1 MPYMQMTEEQFKV
14 PVLKNVIYALRLVWQ
29 TDKRLPIGYLLQEGL
44 YAVFSRYLQ
53 NILFLKIL
61 LDVITGSGDFRT
73 YVGELAAF
81 ALLALVVKVAQW
93 EGMRMEKCATKR
105 VLKLLNDRIFE
116 KALSVDVACYENPE
130 FYDKYQRAT
139 MVTTNSFFDLICF
152 DFSAFVADVVALVC
166 VMATVAAV
174 HPLYLLFLVPVFFVF
189 AVEVYKSKCVY
200 RRDMSMTANK
210 RMQAYVQ
217 RTVYLREYAKDMRTS
232 NIFAV
237 MVRRMEAA
245 TKANVRILRDYGVR
259 LFLYSVVSSLLG
271 ELLPVLGTYAFACYS
286 FVQGSGLTVSGFS
299 VVASGINAVR
309 ESTLDTTECFDEMTL
324 MALYFQNLREFLD
337 YQPQVVSGPLPVPPL
352 ETLEFCHVDFTYPG
366 TDRRVL
372 HDVNFTLRQGETL
385 AVVGINGAGKSTLV
399 KLLLRFYD
407 PTVGQILYNGKPL
420 PEYDLE
426 QLRAAFGT
434 VFQDYKNFALSVNEN
449 VIGHA
454 CTPAE
459 KALAEQA
466 LRHSGVW
473 DKIASLP
480 RGADTVLTREFDE
493 AGTGLSGGENQKV
506 STARLFARD
515 FQIAVLDEPSSALDP
530 VAEYKMYENLLQ
542 VTENKTVIFISHRLS
557 SAVLSD
563 RILVLADGQVQES
576 GSHRQLMEQNGL
588 YADMFRLQASGYKQK
603 GGAAGAQ
610 A

>member
-1 MPYMQMTEEQFKV
+1 M
-14 PVLKNVIYALRLVWQ
+14 
-29 TDKRLPIGYLLQEGL
+29 
-44 YAVFSRYLQ
+44 
-53 NILFLKIL
+53 
-61 LDVITGSGDFRT
+61 
-73 YVGELAAF
+73 
-81 ALLALVVKVAQW
+81 
-93 EGMRMEKCATKR
+93 
-105 VLKLLNDRIFE
+105 
-116 KALSVDVACYENPE
+116 
-130 FYDKYQRAT
+130 
-139 MVTTNSFFDLICF
+139 
-152 DFSAFVADVVALVC
+152 
-166 VMATVAAV
+166 
-174 HPLYLLFLVPVFFVF
+174 
-189 AVEVYKSKCVY
+189 
-200 RRDMSMTANK
+200 
-210 RMQAYVQ
+210 
-217 RTVYLREYAKDMRTS
+217 
-232 NIFAV
+232 
-237 MVRRMEAA
+237 
-245 TKANVRILRDYGVR
+245 R

-271 ELLPVLGTYAFACYS
+271 ELLPVLGTYAFACHS

-337 YQPQVVSGPLPVPPL
+337 YQPQVVSGSLPVPPL

-530 VAEYKMYENLLQ
+530 VAVYKMYENLLQ

-576 GSHRQLMEQNGL
+576 GSHRQLMERNGL
-588 YADMFRLQASGYKQK
+588 YADMFRLQASGYKQE

>member
-1 MPYMQMTEEQFKV
+1 MPYMQITEEQFKV

-29 TDKRLPIGYLLQEGL
+29 TDKRLLIGYLLQEGL

-61 LDVITGSGDFRT
+61 LDVITGSGNFRT
-73 YVGELAAF
+73 YVGELAVF

-93 EGMRMEKCATKR
+93 EGRRMEKCATKR

-271 ELLPVLGTYAFACYS
+271 ELLPVLGTYAFACHS

-352 ETLEFCHVDFTYPG
+352 ETLEFCHVDFTY
-366 TDRRVL
+366 
-372 HDVNFTLRQGETL
+372 
-385 AVVGINGAGKSTLV
+385 
-399 KLLLRFYD
+399 LRFYD

-576 GSHRQLMEQNGL
+576 GSHRQLMERNGL
-588 YADMFRLQASGYKQK
+588 YADMFRLQASGYKQE
-603 GGAAGAQ
+603 GGAVGAQ

>member
-29 TDKRLPIGYLLQEGL
+29 TDKRLLIGYLLQEGL

-61 LDVITGSGDFRT
+61 LDVITGSGNFRT

-271 ELLPVLGTYAFACYS
+271 ELLPVLGTYAFACHS

-299 VVASGINAVR
+299 VVASGIN
-309 ESTLDTTECFDEMTL
+309 
-324 MALYFQNLREFLD
+324 
-337 YQPQVVSGPLPVPPL
+337 
-352 ETLEFCHVDFTYPG
+352 
-366 TDRRVL
+366 
-372 HDVNFTLRQGETL
+372 
-385 AVVGINGAGKSTLV
+385 GAGKSTLV

-407 PTVGQILYNGKPL
+407 PTGGQILYNGKPL

-588 YADMFRLQASGYKQK
+588 YADMFRLQASGYKQE
-603 GGAAGAQ
+603 GGAVGAQ

>member
-1 MPYMQMTEEQFKV
+1 M
-14 PVLKNVIYALRLVWQ
+14 
-29 TDKRLPIGYLLQEGL
+29 
-44 YAVFSRYLQ
+44 
-53 NILFLKIL
+53 
-61 LDVITGSGDFRT
+61 
-73 YVGELAAF
+73 
-81 ALLALVVKVAQW
+81 
-93 EGMRMEKCATKR
+93 
-105 VLKLLNDRIFE
+105 
-116 KALSVDVACYENPE
+116 
-130 FYDKYQRAT
+130 
-139 MVTTNSFFDLICF
+139 
-152 DFSAFVADVVALVC
+152 
-166 VMATVAAV
+166 
-174 HPLYLLFLVPVFFVF
+174 
-189 AVEVYKSKCVY
+189 
-200 RRDMSMTANK
+200 
-210 RMQAYVQ
+210 
-217 RTVYLREYAKDMRTS
+217 
-232 NIFAV
+232 
-237 MVRRMEAA
+237 
-245 TKANVRILRDYGVR
+245 
-259 LFLYSVVSSLLG
+259 
-271 ELLPVLGTYAFACYS
+271 
-286 FVQGSGLTVSGFS
+286 
-299 VVASGINAVR
+299 R

-407 PTVGQILYNGKPL
+407 PTGGQILYNGKPL

-434 VFQDYKNFALSVNEN
+434 VFQDYQKLCPVRQRKCDRPRLYP
-449 VIGHA
+449 GG
-454 CTPAE
+454 

-506 STARLFARD
+506 STARLFARN

-542 VTENKTVIFISHRLS
+542 VTENKTVIFISHR
-557 SAVLSD
+557 AVQ
-563 RILVLADGQVQES
+563 R
-576 GSHRQLMEQNGL
+576 
-588 YADMFRLQASGYKQK
+588 
-603 GGAAGAQ
+603 GAQ
-610 A
+610 RPHFGAGRRSGAGRAAPTGS

>member
-1 MPYMQMTEEQFKV
+1 M
-14 PVLKNVIYALRLVWQ
+14 
-29 TDKRLPIGYLLQEGL
+29 
-44 YAVFSRYLQ
+44 
-53 NILFLKIL
+53 
-61 LDVITGSGDFRT
+61 
-73 YVGELAAF
+73 
-81 ALLALVVKVAQW
+81 
-93 EGMRMEKCATKR
+93 
-105 VLKLLNDRIFE
+105 
-116 KALSVDVACYENPE
+116 
-130 FYDKYQRAT
+130 
-139 MVTTNSFFDLICF
+139 
-152 DFSAFVADVVALVC
+152 
-166 VMATVAAV
+166 
-174 HPLYLLFLVPVFFVF
+174 
-189 AVEVYKSKCVY
+189 
-200 RRDMSMTANK
+200 
-210 RMQAYVQ
+210 
-217 RTVYLREYAKDMRTS
+217 
-232 NIFAV
+232 
-237 MVRRMEAA
+237 
-245 TKANVRILRDYGVR
+245 
-259 LFLYSVVSSLLG
+259 
-271 ELLPVLGTYAFACYS
+271 
-286 FVQGSGLTVSGFS
+286 
-299 VVASGINAVR
+299 VASGINAVR

-324 MALYFQNLREFLD
+324 LALYFQNLREFLD

-459 KALAEQA
+459 KDLAEQA

-473 DKIASLP
+473 DKIVSLP

>member
-29 TDKRLPIGYLLQEGL
+29 TDKRLLIGYLLQEGL

-271 ELLPVLGTYAFACYS
+271 ELLPVLGTYAFACHS

-407 PTVGQILYNGKPL
+407 VSEGQIRVDGRDVRSF
-420 PEYDLE
+420 DLQE
-426 QLRAAFGT
+426 LREKYGV
-434 VFQDYKNFALSVNEN
+434 VFQNDLLFRKSVGENIRIGRSISTQRLLQAAKDAQALDFV
-449 VIGHA
+449 
-454 CTPAE
+454 
-459 KALAEQA
+459 EQA
-466 LRHSGVW
+466 GGL
-473 DKIASLP
+473 DTPLEA
-480 RGADTVLTREFDE
+480 RGAN
-493 AGTGLSGGENQKV
+493 LSGGQKQRLLI
-506 STARLFARD
+506 ARALAGRPE
-515 FQIAVLDEPSSALDP
+515 ILILDDSSSALDYRTD
-530 VAEYKMYENLLQ
+530 AALRQ
-542 VTENKTVIFISHRLS
+542 VIRQDYGDTTTVIIAQRVS
-557 SAVLSD
+557 SVRACD
-563 RILVLADGQVQES
+563 RILVLEEGRMAGF
-576 GSHRQLMEQNGL
+576 GTHAQLMASCPL
-588 YADMFRLQASGYKQK
+588 YREISHLQMGEEDA
-603 GGAAGAQ
+603 
-610 A
+610 

>member
-29 TDKRLPIGYLLQEGL
+29 TDKRLLIGYLLQEGL

-139 MVTTNSFFDLICF
+139 MVTTNGFFDLICF

-271 ELLPVLGTYAFACYS
+271 ELLPVLGTYAFAC
-286 FVQGSGLTVSGFS
+286 
-299 VVASGINAVR
+299 
-309 ESTLDTTECFDEMTL
+309 
-324 MALYFQNLREFLD
+324 
-337 YQPQVVSGPLPVPPL
+337 
-352 ETLEFCHVDFTYPG
+352 
-366 TDRRVL
+366 
-372 HDVNFTLRQGETL
+372 
-385 AVVGINGAGKSTLV
+385 
-399 KLLLRFYD
+399 
-407 PTVGQILYNGKPL
+407 
-420 PEYDLE
+420 
-426 QLRAAFGT
+426 
-434 VFQDYKNFALSVNEN
+434 
-449 VIGHA
+449 
-454 CTPAE
+454 
-459 KALAEQA
+459 
-466 LRHSGVW
+466 HSGVW

-588 YADMFRLQASGYKQK
+588 YADMFRLQASGYKQE

>member
-29 TDKRLPIGYLLQEGL
+29 TDKRLLIGYLLQEGL

-271 ELLPVLGTYAFACYS
+271 ELLPVLGTYAFAC
-286 FVQGSGLTVSGFS
+286 
-299 VVASGINAVR
+299 
-309 ESTLDTTECFDEMTL
+309 
-324 MALYFQNLREFLD
+324 
-337 YQPQVVSGPLPVPPL
+337 
-352 ETLEFCHVDFTYPG
+352 
-366 TDRRVL
+366 
-372 HDVNFTLRQGETL
+372 
-385 AVVGINGAGKSTLV
+385 
-399 KLLLRFYD
+399 
-407 PTVGQILYNGKPL
+407 
-420 PEYDLE
+420 
-426 QLRAAFGT
+426 
-434 VFQDYKNFALSVNEN
+434 
-449 VIGHA
+449 
-454 CTPAE
+454 
-459 KALAEQA
+459 
-466 LRHSGVW
+466 HSGVW